1 MSLEFVKLCAYN
13 HVALDGFIN
22 GADETFQD
30 YTSFFSKLIWID
42 FYNLWLQLNIIIK
55 YSHTCEKLPTI
66 NKKWTPIEWKII

>member
-42 FYNLWLQLNIIIK
+42 FYNL
-55 YSHTCEKLPTI
+55 
-66 NKKWTPIEWKII
+66 

>member
-1 MSLEFVKLCAYN
+1 MTIPLERSCRSDIRNFLQRTPYKLILMSLEFVKLCAYN

-42 FYNLWLQLNIIIK
+42 FYNL
-55 YSHTCEKLPTI
+55 
-66 NKKWTPIEWKII
+66 